1 MRNSSA
7 CIVSHYTTLV
17 VFLCFSVVSIAG
29 QEEYAI
35 HLNQQPLNSA
45 LIELG
50 KQGNTSIIFSAA
62 ELSGLSSPA
71 VHGEMTIF
79 SALKLLLVSS
89 DLTAKKIN
97 HSVVAIV
104 TKIPEEGVSAPSRM
118 EEVTIVG
125 RKITGSRLG
134 VVGFESAAPL
144 DVVMPADL
152 EVSGA
157 YDVGNFL
164 KSVPAVS
171 GNSTSTAV
179 SNGGNGTSTVTLRGL
194 PANNTLVLMNGH
206 RLASN
211 GIYGSEADLNS
222 IPSAAVERI
231 EILKGGASAIYG
243 SDAIAGVVNV
253 ILKDS
258 FEGVQLEQYAGL
270 SGQSDVQT
278 TVSEVL
284 MGKEVGKTSLFLSFE
299 HFEQEGLFSAD
310 RELSASSDNR
320 DRGGTDLRSSVT
332 PLSRIT
338 LSDGQAYILDLDS
351 NPDADGTDPSQFR
364 FATGEDLYDYRESTS
379 SISPSRR
386 DALYLSAL
394 WRPSEAW
401 SVKADGSYVNTYAAI
416 SYAPTPLSTNTY
428 SSPPQLLAS
437 NASGEASSLTVSVD
451 NIYNPFREDVYDI
464 RRRIVE
470 LGSRKQING
479 AEIIRFNMGFD
490 VEGKNSRWHFNAL
503 WNESRADESLVNV
516 LDFAKTA
523 QALGPESSCSGLGI
537 DGCVPLNLFGPVGSI
552 TQEQLDYVRTEASIR
567 GRSSLFEI
575 SGGFETRLAQLPA
588 GSIHVVGGFDI
599 REERIA
605 SSASQS
611 NDNLI
616 GGSLVAASEG
626 RRYVKEIYAEMR
638 LPIASQQFG
647 IKSFDMEL
655 AFRHSS
661 YSDFGEAFT
670 PKISLLYRPVS
681 NVLLRSTFSQGF
693 RAPSLGELH
702 RGEQTSFVFLSDPCA
717 LGQSVE
723 SFVGCNQ
730 PSDPTQNQFLTTFS
744 GEPDLEPEES
754 DSYTIGAVWSNHV
767 DDLHVSLD
775 YFHINQR
782 NIVDANS
789 QYILDQNA
797 YSGLFSEFV
806 QRDENGNLQRLYA
819 PFINIGLREVSG
831 VDASI
836 RWFKK
841 TNEYG
846 KFTYSFNASYL
857 QKFIDQISPDS
868 PMRDVSGTFVDA
880 ASEGNGALPRLKMN
894 SSLLWQKR
902 GLQLSYSVNYI
913 SGMTEVLR
921 GTDTTRKISSW
932 FNHDTYAG
940 YQFRQSNVSIA
951 FGINNIWD
959 REPPLIASSLNDSYD
974 ARTYDLIGRFFYGRI
989 RYTFK

>member
-7 CIVSHYTTLV
+7 CIVFHYTAFV
-17 VFLCFSVVSIAG
+17 VFLCLSVASIAD
-29 QEEYAI
+29 QKKYTI
-35 HLNQQPLNSA
+35 RLNQQPLNAA

-50 KQGNTSIIFSAA
+50 RQGNTSIIFSAV

-79 SALKLLLVSS
+79 SALNLLLESS
-89 DLTAKKIN
+89 DLVAKKIN

-104 TKIPEEGVSAPSRM
+104 TKIPEEGMNAPSRM
-118 EEVTIVG
+118 EELTIVG
-125 RKITGSRLG
+125 RKVTGSRLG
-134 VVGFESAAPL
+134 VVGFQSAAPV

-152 EVSGA
+152 EISGA
-157 YDVGNFL
+157 YDVGDFL

-171 GNSTSTAV
+171 GNSSSTAV

-194 PANNTLVLMNGH
+194 PANNTLVLMNGR

-253 ILKDS
+253 ILKDQ
-258 FEGVQLEQYAGL
+258 FDGVQLEQYAGL
-270 SGQSDVQT
+270 SDRSDVKT
-278 TVSEVL
+278 TISEVL
-284 MGKEVGKTSLFLSFE
+284 MGRQIGQTSLFLSFE
-299 HFEQEGLFSAD
+299 HFEQEGLYSAD

-320 DRGGTDLRSSVT
+320 DRGGTDLRSSAT

-338 LSDGQAYILDLDS
+338 LADGQTYILDLAS

-364 FATGEDLYDYRESTS
+364 FATDEDLYDYREATS

-394 WRPSEAW
+394 WRPNTVW
-401 SVKADGSYVNTYAAI
+401 SVKADGSYINTSSTI
-416 SYAPTPLSTNTY
+416 SYASIPLLTGSTGDENGG
-428 SSPPQLLAS
+428 LF
-437 NASGEASSLTVSVD
+437 VSAN
-451 NIYNPFREDVYDI
+451 NIYNAFDEDIYDL
-464 RRRIVE
+464 RRRVVE
-470 LGSRKQING
+470 LGNRKQANG
-479 AEIIRFNMGFD
+479 AEITRINVGFD
-490 VEGKNSRWHFNAL
+490 FEGTASKWHFDAL
-503 WNESRADESLVNV
+503 WNESRANESFVNV

-523 QALGPESSCSGLGI
+523 QALGPESSCSGFDV
-537 DGCVPLNLFGPVGSI
+537 DGCVPLNVFGPVGAI
-552 TQEQLDYVRTEASIR
+552 TQEQLDYIRTDASIR
-567 GRSSLFEI
+567 GRSSLSLI
-575 SGGFETRLAQLPA
+575 SGSFEANLAQLPA
-588 GSIHVVGGFDI
+588 GLMHMVGGFDV
-599 REERIA
+599 RDERIA

-616 GGSLVAASEG
+616 GGSLVAASQG
-626 RRYVKEIYAEMR
+626 RRHVRELYGEMR
-638 LPIASQQFG
+638 LPIASQQVG
-647 IKSFDMEL
+647 IQSFDMEL
-655 AFRHSS
+655 AFRYSN

-670 PKISLLYRPVS
+670 PKISFLYRPVG

-717 LGQSVE
+717 LDQAVE
-723 SFVGCNQ
+723 SFVGCDQ
-730 PSDPTQNQFLTTFS
+730 LGDPTQSQFLTTFA

-754 DSYTIGAVWSNHV
+754 DSYTVGAVWSNHV
-767 DDLHVSLD
+767 DDVHLSLD

-782 NIVDANS
+782 NIVDANA

-797 YSGLFSEFV
+797 YFGLFSDFV

-819 PFINIGLREVSG
+819 PFINVGFREVSG

-841 TNEYG
+841 TKEHG
-846 KFTYSFNASYL
+846 QFAYSFNASYL

-868 PMRDVSGTFVDA
+868 PVGDVSGTFVDA
-880 ASEGNGALPRLKMN
+880 ASEGNGALPRWKMN
-894 SSLLWQKR
+894 GSLLWQKR
-902 GLQLSYSVNYI
+902 SLQLSYSVNYI
-913 SGMTEVLR
+913 SKMTEVLR

-932 FNHDTYAG
+932 FNHDVHAG
-940 YQFRQSNVSIA
+940 YQFRQSNLNLA
-951 FGINNIWD
+951 FGINNVWD

-989 RYTFK
+989 RYTFE

>member
-1 MRNSSA
+1 MRNSSS
-7 CIVSHYTTLV
+7 CIVSHYTAFV
-17 VFLCFSVVSIAG
+17 VFLCFSAASIAS
-29 QEEYAI
+29 QEKYTI
-35 HLNQQPLNSA
+35 SLNQQPLNSA

-50 KQGNTSIIFSAA
+50 RQGNTSIIFSAA
-62 ELSGLSSPA
+62 ELSGLPASA
-71 VHGEMTIF
+71 VHGEMTVF
-79 SALKLLLVSS
+79 NALELLLASS
-89 DLTAKKIN
+89 DLMAKKIN

-104 TKIPEEGVSAPSRM
+104 TRVPEEGVGVPSRM

-134 VVGFESAAPL
+134 AVGFQSAAPV
-144 DVVMPADL
+144 DVVMPEDL

-157 YDVGNFL
+157 YDVGDFL

-171 GNSTSTAV
+171 GNSSSTAV

-194 PANNTLVLMNGH
+194 PANNTLVLMNGR

-258 FEGVQLEQYAGL
+258 FEGVRLEQYAGL
-270 SGQSDVQT
+270 SNQSDVQT

-284 MGKEVGKTSLFLSFE
+284 MGKQVGEASLFLSFE

-310 RELSASSDNR
+310 RALSASSDNR
-320 DRGGTDLRSSVT
+320 DRGGTDLRSSAT
-332 PLSRIT
+332 PLSRVT
-338 LSDGQAYILDLDS
+338 LSDGQVYILDADS
-351 NPDADGTDPSQFR
+351 GPDVDGTDPAQFR
-364 FATGEDLYDYRESTS
+364 LTTNEDLYDYRESTS

-386 DALYLSAL
+386 NALYLSAL

-401 SVKADGSYVNTYAAI
+401 SVKADGSYVDTYATI

-428 SSPPQLLAS
+428 SSLAS
-437 NASGEASSLTVSVD
+437 LSANNTNREASGLIVSAD
-451 NIYNPFREDVYDI
+451 NIYNPFRENIYDI

-470 LGSRKQING
+470 LGSRKQTNG
-479 AEIIRFNMGFD
+479 AEIIRLNLGFD
-490 VEGKNSRWHFNAL
+490 FEGKDSRWHVDAL
-503 WNESRADESLVNV
+503 WNESHADESLTGV
-516 LDFAKTA
+516 LDFANTA
-523 QALGPESSCSGLGI
+523 QALGSESSCLGLGV

-552 TQEQLDYVRTEASIR
+552 TQEQLDYIRTDASVRGS
-567 GRSSLFEI
+567 SSLFAV
-575 SGGFETRLAQLPA
+575 SGGFEMRVAQLPA
-588 GSIHVVGGFDI
+588 GDVRMVGGFDI
-599 REERIA
+599 REESIA
-605 SSASQS
+605 SSASEN

-616 GGSLVAASEG
+616 GGVLVAASEG
-626 RRYVKEIYAEMR
+626 RRHVREVYAEIR
-638 LPIASQQFG
+638 LPIASQLLG
-647 IKSFDMEL
+647 VKSFDVEL
-655 AFRHSS
+655 AFRHSN

-670 PKISLLYRPVS
+670 PKVSLLYRPTD

-717 LGQSVE
+717 LNQSVE
-723 SFVGCNQ
+723 SLLGCDQ
-730 PSDPTQNQFLTTFS
+730 QSDSIQNQFLTTFA
-744 GEPDLEPEES
+744 GEPDLKPEES
-754 DSYTIGAVWSNHV
+754 DSYTVGAVWSNHA
-767 DDLHVSLD
+767 DDWHMSLD

-782 NIVDANS
+782 NVVGANA

-797 YSGLFSEFV
+797 SSGLFSEFV
-806 QRDENGNLQRLYA
+806 RRDENGSVQRLYA

-841 TNEYG
+841 TKAQG
-846 KFTYSFNASYL
+846 KFTYSLNASYL
-857 QKFIDQISPDS
+857 QRFIDQISPDS
-868 PMRDVSGTFVDA
+868 PMSDVSGTFVDA
-880 ASEGNGALPRLKMN
+880 ASEGNGALPRWKVN
-894 SSLLWQKR
+894 SSLLWQKS

-913 SGMTEVLR
+913 SSMTEVLR

-932 FNHDTYAG
+932 FNHDAYAS
-940 YQFRQSNVSIA
+940 YQFGHNDLNLA

-959 REPPLIASSLNDSYD
+959 KEPPLIASSLNDSYD
-974 ARTYDLIGRFFYGRI
+974 ARTYDLIGRFFYGKI
-989 RYTFK
+989 QYMFD

>member
-1 MRNSSA
+1 MRNSPF

-17 VFLCFSVVSIAG
+17 VLLCISVVSIAD
-29 QEEYAI
+29 QEKYLI
-35 HLNQQPLNSA
+35 RLNQQPLNSA

-50 KQGNTSIIFSAA
+50 RQGNTSIIFSAA
-62 ELSGLSSPA
+62 ELSDLSSPA
-71 VHGEMTIF
+71 IYGEMTIF
-79 SALKLLLVSS
+79 DALKLLLASS

-97 HSVVAIV
+97 NSVVAIV
-104 TKIPEEGVSAPSRM
+104 SSVPEGVSIPSPM

-125 RKITGSRLG
+125 RKLTGSRLG
-134 VVGFESAAPL
+134 VVGFESSSPV
-144 DVVMPADL
+144 DIVMPADL
-152 EVSGA
+152 DISGA

-171 GNSTSTAV
+171 GNSSSTAV

-194 PANNTLVLMNGH
+194 PANNTLVLMNGR

-231 EILKGGASAIYG
+231 EILKGGASAVYG

-258 FEGVQLEQYAGL
+258 FEGVQLAQYAGL
-270 SGQSDVQT
+270 SGRSDVNT

-284 MGKEVGKTSLFLSFE
+284 MGSQVGQTSLFLSFE

-320 DRGGTDLRSSVT
+320 SRGGTDLRSSAT

-338 LSDGQAYILDLDS
+338 LSDGQVYILDTSS
-351 NPDADGTDPSQFR
+351 NPDNDGTDPAQFR
-364 FATGEDLYDYRESTS
+364 LATGEDLYDYRESTS

-416 SYAPTPLSTNTY
+416 SYAPTPLLTNAY
-428 SSPPQLLAS
+428 SSSPRSSAS
-437 NASGEASSLTVSVD
+437 NASGETSGLVVSAD
-451 NIYNPFREDVYDI
+451 NIYNPFKEDIYDI

-470 LGSRKQING
+470 LDSRKQING
-479 AEIIRFNMGFD
+479 AEIARFNVGFD
-490 VEGKNSRWHFNAL
+490 FEGKSSQWNFDML
-503 WNESRADESLVNV
+503 WNEAHADESLVNI
-516 LDFAKTA
+516 LDFTKTA
-523 QALGPESSCSGLGI
+523 QALGPESSCLGLDI

-552 TQEQLDYVRTEASIR
+552 TQEQLDYIRTDASIR
-567 GRSSLFEI
+567 GSSSLSAI
-575 SGGFETRLAQLPA
+575 SGSFETRLAQLPA
-588 GSIHVVGGFDI
+588 GAVHMVGGFDI
-599 REERIA
+599 REESIA
-605 SSASQS
+605 SSASEN

-626 RRYVKEIYAEMR
+626 QRRVREVYAEIR
-638 LPIASQQFG
+638 LPIASQRLG
-647 IKSFDMEL
+647 VKSFDMEL
-655 AFRHSS
+655 AFRHSN

-670 PKISLLYRPVS
+670 PKISLLYRPTDH
-681 NVLLRSTFSQGF
+681 VLLRSTFSQGF

-717 LGQSVE
+717 LNQSVE
-723 SFVGCNQ
+723 SFFGCDQ
-730 PSDPTQNQFLTTFS
+730 QSDPTQNQFLTTFA
-744 GEPDLEPEES
+744 GEPDLKPEES
-754 DSYTIGAVWSNHV
+754 DSYTIGAVWSNPV
-767 DDLHVSLD
+767 DDLYMSLD

-782 NIVDANS
+782 NVVDANA

-797 YSGLFSEFV
+797 NSGLFSEFV
-806 QRDENGNLQRLYA
+806 QRDENGNIQRLYA

-841 TNEYG
+841 TKARG
-846 KFTYSFNASYL
+846 KFTYSLNASYL
-857 QKFIDQISPDS
+857 RKFIDQISPDS
-868 PMRDVSGTFVDA
+868 PMEDVSGTFVDA
-880 ASEGNGALPRLKMN
+880 ASEGNGALPRWKVS

-902 GLQLSYSVNYI
+902 GLQLSYSANYI
-913 SGMTEVLR
+913 GSMTEVLR

-932 FNHDTYAG
+932 FNHDAHAS
-940 YQFRQSNVSIA
+940 YQFAHHGLSVS

-959 REPPLIASSLNDSYD
+959 KDPPLIVSALNDNYD
-974 ARTYDLIGRFFYGRI
+974 ARTYDLIGRFFYGKI
-989 RYTFK
+989 RYTFD

>member
-1 MRNSSA
+1 MRNSPF

-17 VFLCFSVVSIAG
+17 VLLCVSVVSIAD
-29 QEEYAI
+29 QEKYLI
-35 HLNQQPLNSA
+35 RLNQQPLNSA

-50 KQGNTSIIFSAA
+50 RQGNTSIIFSAA
-62 ELSGLSSPA
+62 ELSDLSSPA
-71 VHGEMTIF
+71 IHGEMTIF
-79 SALKLLLVSS
+79 KALKLLLASS
-89 DLTAKKIN
+89 DLTVKKIN
-97 HSVVAIV
+97 NSVVAIV
-104 TKIPEEGVSAPSRM
+104 PSVQEGDVSVPSRM

-134 VVGFESAAPL
+134 VVGFESSASV

-152 EVSGA
+152 EISGA

-171 GNSTSTAV
+171 GNSSSTAV

-194 PANNTLVLMNGH
+194 PANNTLVLMNGR

-222 IPSAAVERI
+222 IPSAAVDRI

-270 SGQSDVQT
+270 SSRSDVRT

-284 MGKEVGKTSLFLSFE
+284 MGREVGQTSLFLSFE

-320 DRGGTDLRSSVT
+320 DSGGTDLRSSAT

-338 LSDGQAYILDLDS
+338 LSDGQVYILDTSS
-351 NPDADGTDPSQFR
+351 NPDNDGTDPEQFR
-364 FATGEDLYDYRESTS
+364 LATGEDLYDYRESTS

-394 WRPSEAW
+394 WQPSEYW
-401 SVKADGSYVNTYAAI
+401 SVKADGSYVNTYSTI
-416 SYAPTPLSTNTY
+416 HYASTPLSTG
-428 SSPPQLLAS
+428 
-437 NASGEASSLTVSVD
+437 GEASSLIVSAD
-451 NIYNPFREDVYDI
+451 NIYNPFGEDIADI

-470 LGSRKQING
+470 LGDRKQING
-479 AEIIRFNMGFD
+479 AEITRFNIGVDF
-490 VEGKNSRWHFNAL
+490 EGESSKWHLDAL
-503 WNESRADESLVNV
+503 WNESHADESLVNI
-516 LDFAKTA
+516 LDFTKTA
-523 QALGPESSCSGLGI
+523 QALGPESLCLGFDI

-552 TQEQLDYVRTEASIR
+552 TQEQLDYIRTDALIR
-567 GRSSLFEI
+567 GSSSLSAI
-575 SGGFETRLAQLPA
+575 SGSFETHLAQLPA
-588 GSIHVVGGFDI
+588 GAVHMVGGFDV
-599 REERIA
+599 REERIV
-605 SSASQS
+605 SSASQN

-616 GGSLVAASEG
+616 GGSLIAPAKG
-626 RRYVKEIYAEMR
+626 DRRVREVYAEMR
-638 LPIASQQFG
+638 LPIASQQPG
-647 IKSFDMEL
+647 VKSLDMEL
-655 AFRHSS
+655 AFRHSN
-661 YSDFGEAFT
+661 YSDFGESFT
-670 PKISLLYRPVS
+670 PKVSLLYRPTD

-702 RGEQTSFVFLSDPCA
+702 RGEQASFVFLTDPCA
-717 LGQSVE
+717 LEESVE
-723 SFVGCNQ
+723 LFIGCDQ
-730 PSDPTQNQFLTTFS
+730 QGDFTQNQSLTTFA
-744 GEPDLEPEES
+744 GEPNLEPEES
-754 DSYTIGAVWSNHV
+754 DSYTVGAVWSNYV
-767 DDLHVSLD
+767 DDLHMSLD

-782 NIVDANS
+782 NVVDANA

-797 YSGLFSEFV
+797 YFGLFSEFV
-806 QRDENGNLQRLYA
+806 QRDKNGNLQRLYA

-841 TNEYG
+841 TEARG

-868 PMRDVSGTFVDA
+868 SKEDVSGTFLDA
-880 ASEGNGALPRLKMN
+880 ASEGNGALPRWKVS

-913 SGMTEVLR
+913 GSMTEVLR
-921 GTDTTRKISSW
+921 GTDTKRKISSW
-932 FNHDTYAG
+932 FNHDAHAS
-940 YQFRQSNVSIA
+940 YQFPRHDLSLA

-959 REPPLIASSLNDSYD
+959 REPPLIVSSLNDNYD
-974 ARTYDLIGRFFYGRI
+974 ARTYDLIGRFFYGKI
-989 RYTFK
+989 RYTFD